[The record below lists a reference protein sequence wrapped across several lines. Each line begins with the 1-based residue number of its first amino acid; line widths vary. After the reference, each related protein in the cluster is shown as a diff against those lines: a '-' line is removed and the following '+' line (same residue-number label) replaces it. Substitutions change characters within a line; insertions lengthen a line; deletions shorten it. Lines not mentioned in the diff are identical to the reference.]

1 LIPEQWLYGDIIPI
15 FKNKGDKSDPKNYR
29 PITIVSCFGKLFT
42 SVLNNRLNKFSNQ
55 HHFILENQGGF
66 RKGYSTNDNLF
77 ILHILIHIMK
87 KKKKKLY
94 CAFIDFAKAFDTV
107 WRNESGRFGALKSDS
122 THHFFRNACT
132 KSGSLRFSQFSGC

>member
-1 LIPEQWLYGDIIPI
+1 MISEQWLYGDIIPI

-42 SVLNNRLNKFSNQ
+42 SVLNNRSNKFSDQ
-55 HHFILENQGGF
+55 YHVILENQGGF

-77 ILHILIHIMK
+77 ILHILIHIM
-87 KKKKKLY
+87 KKKKLY